1 MAKIDITKIEGYAGM
16 TPEQKIA
23 ALEAFEFEDNSSEL
37 ERYKNALTK
46 ANSEAAEWKRKHNDK
61 LSEEEQQKQASEE
74 ELTALRNT
82 VAALQKERTVAEN
95 KAHYLSLGYDDA
107 LASDTAK
114 AMADGD
120 TAKIFANHAKFLETH
135 NAKLKAELLKTTPK
149 PPAGEGGNAGRD
161 YQKDIDTALSG
172 GDFTTAA
179 TLIRQQAEQSK
190 GD

>member
-23 ALEAFEFEDNSSEL
+23 ALEAFELEDNSSEL

-95 KAHYLSLGYDDA
+95 KANYLSLGYDDA

>member
-82 VAALQKERTVAEN
+82 VAALQKSEP
-95 KAHYLSLGYDDA
+95 SP
-107 LASDTAK
+107 
-114 AMADGD
+114 
-120 TAKIFANHAKFLETH
+120 KI
-135 NAKLKAELLKTTPK
+135 
-149 PPAGEGGNAGRD
+149 R
-161 YQKDIDTALSG
+161 
-172 GDFTTAA
+172 
-179 TLIRQQAEQSK
+179 LIISVS
-190 GD
+190 